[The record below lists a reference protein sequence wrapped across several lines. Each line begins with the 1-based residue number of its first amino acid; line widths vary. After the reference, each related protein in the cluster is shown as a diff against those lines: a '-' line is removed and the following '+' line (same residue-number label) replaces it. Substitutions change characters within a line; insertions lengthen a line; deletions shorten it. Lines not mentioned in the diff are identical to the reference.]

1 MVLVASLL
9 VVVVVMVL
17 LLSPPQ
23 PYFPQPGCLTP
34 VWRIGSTRAAPGTQ
48 VVHRVAQ
55 LLRAVAA
62 REEGATVAELAT
74 ATGLT
79 RPTVH
84 RLLTG
89 LSAEGLVDRSAGT
102 GAWQLGPELYMLGAV
117 AAHRYPIRELA
128 APSLRRLAEA
138 TGESAFLSARR
149 GLETVCLT
157 RVEGAFPIRSHVL
170 YEGLRLPL
178 GVASAGLAIL
188 AHLSDAD
195 VERIITATVEVRG
208 AWGHQH
214 TPERIRELLA
224 DVRRRGFAVNPGLIV
239 EGSWGMAAA
248 VFDATGAPVY
258 ALSLTGIE
266 SRFGGQRRQHLGR
279 ALLTEAHRL
288 SRELS
293 HR

>member
-1 MVLVASLL
+1 MGRA
-9 VVVVVMVL
+9 
-17 LLSPPQ
+17 
-23 PYFPQPGCLTP
+23 G
-34 VWRIGSTRAAPGTQ
+34 AAPGTQ

-62 REEGATVAELAT
+62 REEGSSVAELAT
-74 ATGLT
+74 TTGLT

-89 LSAEGLVDRSAGT
+89 LATEGLVDRSADT
-102 GAWQLGPELYMLGAV
+102 GAWQLGPELYVLGAI

-128 APSLRRLAEA
+128 APALRRLAEA

-149 GLETVCLT
+149 GLETVCLA

-195 VERIITATVEVRG
+195 VERIITATADVRSS
-208 AWGHQH
+208 WGHRH
-214 TPERIRELLA
+214 TPERIRELIA

-239 EGSWGMAAA
+239 KGSWGMAAA

-266 SRFGGQRRQHLGR
+266 SRFGDDRQQRLGR
-279 ALLTEAHRL
+279 ALLVEAHRL
-288 SRELS
+288 SQELS

>member
-1 MVLVASLL
+1 MADE
-9 VVVVVMVL
+9 
-17 LLSPPQ
+17 
-23 PYFPQPGCLTP
+23 GTN
-34 VWRIGSTRAAPGTQ
+34 GTGTQ

-55 LLRAVAA
+55 LLRAVAGHA
-62 REEGATVAELAT
+62 QGSTVAELAA

-89 LSAEGLVDRSAGT
+89 LAVEGLVDRAAGT
-102 GAWQLGPELYMLGAV
+102 GAWQLGPELYVLGAV

-128 APSLRRLAEA
+128 GPSLRRLAEA

-149 GLETVCLT
+149 GTETVCLA

-188 AHLSDAD
+188 AHLPDAD
-195 VERIITATVEVRG
+195 VDRVLATTAGARG
-208 AWGHQH
+208 EWGRQH
-214 TPERIRELLA
+214 TPEGIRELLS
-224 DVRRRGFAVNPGLIV
+224 DVRRQGFAVNPGMIV

-266 SRFGGQRRQHLGR
+266 PRFTGERQAPLGR

-288 SRELS
+288 SRELG
-293 HR
+293 HP

>member
-1 MVLVASLL
+1 MTEKVGA
-9 VVVVVMVL
+9 
-17 LLSPPQ
+17 
-23 PYFPQPGCLTP
+23 G
-34 VWRIGSTRAAPGTQ
+34 AGTQ

-55 LLRAVAA
+55 LLRAVAG
-62 REEGATVAELAT
+62 REQGGTVAELAA

-89 LSAEGLVDRSAGT
+89 LADEGLVDRPAGT
-102 GAWQLGPELYMLGAV
+102 GAWQLGPELYVLGAV
-117 AAHRYPIRELA
+117 AAHRHPIRELA
-128 APSLRRLAEA
+128 GPSLRRLAEA

-149 GLETVCLT
+149 GPETVCLA

-178 GVASAGLAIL
+178 GVASAGLAVL
-188 AHLSDAD
+188 AHLPDAE
-195 VERIITATVEVRG
+195 VERILAATAG
-208 AWGHQH
+208 ARAQWGPLH
-214 TPERIRELLA
+214 TSERIRELLA
-224 DVRRRGFAVNPGLIV
+224 DVRREGFAVNPGLIV

-266 SRFGGQRRQHLGR
+266 PRFAGERRQPLGR

-288 SRELS
+288 SRELG

>member
-1 MVLVASLL
+1 MG
-9 VVVVVMVL
+9 
-17 LLSPPQ
+17 Q
-23 PYFPQPGCLTP
+23 ERTTGQ
-34 VWRIGSTRAAPGTQ
+34 GTQ
-48 VVHRVAQ
+48 VVHRVGQ
-55 LLRAVAA
+55 LLRAVAG
-62 REEGATVAELAT
+62 RERGSTVAELA
-74 ATGLT
+74 AETGLT

-89 LSAEGLVDRSAGT
+89 RAAEGLVDRDAGT
-102 GAWQLGPELYMLGAV
+102 GAWQLGPELYVLGAV

-128 APSLRRLAEA
+128 GPSLRRLAEA
-138 TGESAFLSARR
+138 TGESAFLSVRR
-149 GLETVCLT
+149 GLETVCLA

-178 GVASAGLAIL
+178 GVASAGLAVL
-188 AHLSDAD
+188 AHLPDAEVD
-195 VERIITATVEVRG
+195 RVLAATAG
-208 AWGHQH
+208 ARAEWGPLH

-224 DVRRRGFAVNPGLIV
+224 DVRREGFAVNPGLIV

-248 VFDATGAPVY
+248 VFDATGTPVY

-266 SRFGGQRRQHLGR
+266 PRFSGERRQLLGR

-288 SRELS
+288 SRELG

>member
-1 MVLVASLL
+1 MTGKVGA
-9 VVVVVMVL
+9 
-17 LLSPPQ
+17 
-23 PYFPQPGCLTP
+23 G
-34 VWRIGSTRAAPGTQ
+34 AGTQ

-55 LLRAVAA
+55 LLRAVAGQ
-62 REEGATVAELAT
+62 EQGSTVAELAA

-89 LSAEGLVDRSAGT
+89 LAEEGLVDRPAGST
-102 GAWQLGPELYMLGAV
+102 AWQLGPELYVLGAV

-128 APSLRRLAEA
+128 GPSLRRLAEA

-149 GLETVCLT
+149 GPETVCLA

-178 GVASAGLAIL
+178 GVASAGLAVL
-188 AHLSDAD
+188 AHLPDAE
-195 VERIITATVEVRG
+195 VERILAATSAARAE
-208 AWGHQH
+208 WGPLH
-214 TPERIRELLA
+214 TPERIRELLE
-224 DVRRRGFAVNPGLIV
+224 DVRREGFAVNPGLIV

-248 VFDATGAPVY
+248 VFDTTGAPVY

-266 SRFGGQRRQHLGR
+266 PRFAGERRGLLGR

-288 SRELS
+288 SRELG

>member
-1 MVLVASLL
+1 MG
-9 VVVVVMVL
+9 
-17 LLSPPQ
+17 Q
-23 PYFPQPGCLTP
+23 E
-34 VWRIGSTRAAPGTQ
+34 GSTNPGTQ
-48 VVHRVAQ
+48 VVHRVGQ
-55 LLRAVAA
+55 LLRAVAG
-62 REEGATVAELAT
+62 REEGSTVAELAT
-74 ATGLT
+74 ETGLT

-89 LSAEGLVDRSAGT
+89 MAEEGLVDRAAGT
-102 GAWQLGPELYMLGAV
+102 GVWQLGPELYVLGAV

-128 APSLRRLAEA
+128 GPSLRRLAEA
-138 TGESAFLSARR
+138 TGESAFLSVRR
-149 GLETVCLT
+149 GLETVCLA

-188 AHLSDAD
+188 AHLPDAEVD
-195 VERIITATVEVRG
+195 RVLAATAG
-208 AWGHQH
+208 ARAEWGPLH
-214 TPERIRELLA
+214 TPERIRSLLA
-224 DVRRRGFAVNPGLIV
+224 DVRREGFAVNPGLIV

-266 SRFGGQRRQHLGR
+266 PRFTGERRQPLGR

-288 SRELS
+288 SRELG

>member
-1 MVLVASLL
+1 MGR
-9 VVVVVMVL
+9 
-17 LLSPPQ
+17 Q
-23 PYFPQPGCLTP
+23 
-34 VWRIGSTRAAPGTQ
+34 STTGAGTQ
-48 VVHRVAQ
+48 VVHRVGR
-55 LLRAVAA
+55 LLRAVAG
-62 REEGATVAELAT
+62 REQGSTVAELA
-74 ATGLT
+74 AETGLT

-89 LSAEGLVDRSAGT
+89 LAEEGFVDRAAGT
-102 GAWQLGPELYMLGAV
+102 GAWQLGPELYVLGAV
-117 AAHRYPIRELA
+117 AAQRYPIRELA
-128 APSLRRLAEA
+128 GPSLRRLAEA
-138 TGESAFLSARR
+138 TGESAFLSVRR
-149 GLETVCLT
+149 GLETVCLA

-188 AHLSDAD
+188 AHLPDAE
-195 VERIITATVEVRG
+195 VERVLAATPG
-208 AWGHQH
+208 ARAGWGPLH
-214 TPERIRELLA
+214 TPERIRDLLA
-224 DVRRRGFAVNPGLIV
+224 GVRREGFAVNPGLIV

-266 SRFGGQRRQHLGR
+266 PRFTGERRQPLGR

-288 SRELS
+288 SRELG

>member
-1 MVLVASLL
+1 MG
-9 VVVVVMVL
+9 
-17 LLSPPQ
+17 Q
-23 PYFPQPGCLTP
+23 ERTTG
-34 VWRIGSTRAAPGTQ
+34 RGTQ
-48 VVHRVAQ
+48 VVHRVGQ
-55 LLRAVAA
+55 LLRAVAG
-62 REEGATVAELAT
+62 RERGSTVAELA
-74 ATGLT
+74 AETGLT

-89 LSAEGLVDRSAGT
+89 LADEGLVDRDTET
-102 GAWQLGPELYMLGAV
+102 GAWQLGPELYVLGAV

-128 APSLRRLAEA
+128 GPSLRRLAEA

-149 GLETVCLT
+149 GLETVCLA

-178 GVASAGLAIL
+178 GVASAGLAVL
-188 AHLSDAD
+188 AHLPDAEVD
-195 VERIITATVEVRG
+195 RVLAATAG
-208 AWGHQH
+208 ARAEWGPLH

-224 DVRRRGFAVNPGLIV
+224 DVRREGFAVNPGLIV

-266 SRFGGQRRQHLGR
+266 PRLSGERRQLLGR

-288 SRELS
+288 SRELG

>member
-1 MVLVASLL
+1 MG
-9 VVVVVMVL
+9 
-17 LLSPPQ
+17 Q
-23 PYFPQPGCLTP
+23 ERTTGQ
-34 VWRIGSTRAAPGTQ
+34 GTQ
-48 VVHRVAQ
+48 VVHRVGQ
-55 LLRAVAA
+55 LLRAVAG
-62 REEGATVAELAT
+62 RERGSTVAELA
-74 ATGLT
+74 AETGLT

-89 LSAEGLVDRSAGT
+89 LAEEGLVDRDAGT
-102 GAWQLGPELYMLGAV
+102 GAWQLGPELYVLGAV

-128 APSLRRLAEA
+128 GPSLRRLAEA
-138 TGESAFLSARR
+138 TGESAFLSVRR
-149 GLETVCLT
+149 GLETVCLA

-178 GVASAGLAIL
+178 GVASAGLAVL
-188 AHLSDAD
+188 AHLPDAEVD
-195 VERIITATVEVRG
+195 RVLAATAG
-208 AWGHQH
+208 ARAEWGPLH

-224 DVRRRGFAVNPGLIV
+224 DVRREGFAVNPGLIV

-266 SRFGGQRRQHLGR
+266 PRFSGERRQLLGR

-288 SRELS
+288 SRELGHS
-293 HR
+293 

>member
-1 MVLVASLL
+1 MTEAVEA
-9 VVVVVMVL
+9 
-17 LLSPPQ
+17 
-23 PYFPQPGCLTP
+23 PGRRGAGT
-34 VWRIGSTRAAPGTQ
+34 GGTQ
-48 VVHRVAQ
+48 VVHRAAQ
-55 LLRAVAA
+55 LLRAIAG
-62 REEGATVAELAT
+62 REEGATVAGLAA

-89 LSAEGLVDRSAGT
+89 LAAEGLVERSAAS
-102 GAWQLGPELYMLGAV
+102 GAWQLGPELYVLGAV

-149 GLETVCLT
+149 GLETVCLA

-188 AHLSDAD
+188 AHLPEAE
-195 VERIITATVEVRG
+195 VERVLDATAG
-208 AWGHQH
+208 ARAQWGPLHV
-214 TPERIRELLA
+214 PERIRPLLVE
-224 DVRRRGFAVNPGLIV
+224 VRRRGVAVNPGMIV
-239 EGSWGMAAA
+239 EGSWGMGAA
-248 VFDATGAPVY
+248 VFDATGAPAY

-266 SRFGGQRRQHLGR
+266 PRFAGERRELLGR
-279 ALLTEAHRL
+279 ALLAEAHRL
-288 SRELS
+288 SRELG

>member
-1 MVLVASLL
+1 MAHD
-9 VVVVVMVL
+9 
-17 LLSPPQ
+17 
-23 PYFPQPGCLTP
+23 
-34 VWRIGSTRAAPGTQ
+34 GSAGSGTQ

-55 LLRAVAA
+55 LLRAVAGQ
-62 REEGATVAELAT
+62 EQGSTVAQLAA

-79 RPTVH
+79 RPTAH

-89 LSAEGLVDRSAGT
+89 LAEEGLVDRAPGAGT
-102 GAWQLGPELYMLGAV
+102 WQLGPELYVLGAV
-117 AAHRYPIRELA
+117 AAHRYPIPELA
-128 APSLRRLAEA
+128 GPSLRRLAET

-149 GLETVCLT
+149 GMETVCLA

-188 AHLSDAD
+188 GHLPDAEVD
-195 VERIITATVEVRG
+195 RALAATEEARTQ
-208 AWGHQH
+208 WGPLH

-224 DVRRRGFAVNPGLIV
+224 DVRRDGFAVNPGMIV

-248 VFDATGAPVY
+248 VFDATGDPVY
-258 ALSLTGIE
+258 ALSLTGIQP
-266 SRFGGQRRQHLGR
+266 RFTGERRQPLGR

-288 SRELS
+288 SRELG

>member
-1 MVLVASLL
+1 MTEKGGA
-9 VVVVVMVL
+9 
-17 LLSPPQ
+17 
-23 PYFPQPGCLTP
+23 G
-34 VWRIGSTRAAPGTQ
+34 AGTQ

-55 LLRAVAA
+55 LLRAVAG
-62 REEGATVAELAT
+62 REQGGTVAELAA

-89 LSAEGLVDRSAGT
+89 LADEGLVDRPAGS
-102 GAWQLGPELYMLGAV
+102 GAWQLGPELYVLGAV
-117 AAHRYPIRELA
+117 AAHRHPIRELA
-128 APSLRRLAEA
+128 GPSLRRLAEA

-149 GLETVCLT
+149 GPETVCLA

-178 GVASAGLAIL
+178 GVASAGLAVL
-188 AHLSDAD
+188 AHLPDAE
-195 VERIITATVEVRG
+195 VERILAATAG
-208 AWGHQH
+208 ARAEWGPLH
-214 TPERIRELLA
+214 TAERIRGLLA
-224 DVRRRGFAVNPGLIV
+224 DVRREGFAVNPGLIV

-266 SRFGGQRRQHLGR
+266 PRFAGERRQPLGR

-288 SRELS
+288 SRELG

>member
-1 MVLVASLL
+1 MTGKTGEKSA
-9 VVVVVMVL
+9 
-17 LLSPPQ
+17 
-23 PYFPQPGCLTP
+23 G
-34 VWRIGSTRAAPGTQ
+34 GSGTQ
-48 VVHRVAQ
+48 VVHRTAQ
-55 LLRAVAA
+55 LLKAIAG
-62 REEGATVAELAT
+62 REQGSTAAELAA

-89 LSAEGLVDRSAGT
+89 LAAEGLVDRSAETGT
-102 GAWQLGPELYMLGAV
+102 WQLGPELYVLGAV

-128 APSLRRLAEA
+128 GPSLRRLAEA

-149 GLETVCLT
+149 GPETVCLA

-188 AHLSDAD
+188 AHLPDD
-195 VERIITATVEVRG
+195 EVERVLAAG
-208 AWGHQH
+208 AQARAEWGPLH

-224 DVRRRGFAVNPGLIV
+224 DVRRQGYAVNPGMIV

-248 VFDATGAPVY
+248 VFDATGRPVY

-266 SRFGGQRRQHLGR
+266 PRFAGERRALLGR
-279 ALLTEAHRL
+279 ALLAEAHRL
-288 SRELS
+288 SRELG